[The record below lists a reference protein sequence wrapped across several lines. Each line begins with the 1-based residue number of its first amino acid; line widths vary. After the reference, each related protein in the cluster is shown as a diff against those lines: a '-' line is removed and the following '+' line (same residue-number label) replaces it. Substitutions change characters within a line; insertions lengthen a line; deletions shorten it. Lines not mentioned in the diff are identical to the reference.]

1 MAIHYP
7 DGSMSG
13 RLGNIVFYKVNGKTR
28 SRLIAANFKESN
40 KVSQL
45 YNKLSMGVVSRF
57 VAKNSAVINIGYQGP
72 AKGYPVQEAISA
84 IWKSAIV
91 LPDIPMDAKV
101 TKNPASYP
109 VPTLDYSRI
118 AISRGLI
125 SLPEFTEIS
134 LTGNTLTLSWPAAV
148 PSRASSREDQLTGLI
163 CSEEGKSAPFY
174 DIGKRSSGTGTI
186 KIPGILQGRLHAWFF
201 WCNPYKNPEPSPENV
216 SGSVYVSL

>member
-28 SRLIAANFKESN
+28 SRLIAANFRESN

-72 AKGYPVQEAISA
+72 AKGYPVQEAIST

-91 LPDIPMDAKV
+91 LPDIPMDVKIS
-101 TKNPASYP
+101 KKPAEYP
-109 VPTLDYSRI
+109 SPTLDYSKVVV
-118 AISRGLI
+118 SRGLI
-125 SLPEFTEIS
+125 SMPE
-134 LTGNTLTLSWPAAV
+134 LTAVSRSGDTLTMEWPTTV
-148 PSRASSREDQLTGLI
+148 PTPECSHQDQLTGLI
-163 CSEEGKSAPFY
+163 YSEEGKSFPCYNIASR
-174 DIGKRSSGTGTI
+174 KSGTGNVI
-186 KIPGILQGRLHAWFF
+186 IPHFLKGELHAWFF
-201 WCNPYKNPEPSPENV
+201 WHNPYKNHDQSMENV
-216 SGSVYVSL
+216 SGSVYVKL